1 MPRVMPRY
9 QPLLLTKEAYANWH
23 TNFVCFKL
31 FVSCRSAEN
40 KGRMTSHAWNNREIG
55 LFDGGIISWRF
66 LFIPG
71 QWHTWDWLA

>member
-1 MPRVMPRY
+1 
-9 QPLLLTKEAYANWH
+9 
-23 TNFVCFKL
+23 
-31 FVSCRSAEN
+31 
-40 KGRMTSHAWNNREIG
+40 MTSHAWNNREIG